1 MLSSHLSR
9 CLALAAAAIIAG
21 SCAAQ
26 VMQDPGTMPDGRHMQ
41 VPGEAAA
48 RRHAPARLVQH
59 RPEGAQAQT
68 MPPGQGQHPQVRI
81 GSTTQAPTPPPSVPV
96 AMPLRQTLP
105 SLLDKP
111 PQPASVTLSS
121 GELAVKADN
130 SSLSQILGQLAS
142 TSGMTI
148 NGLNKDQR
156 VFGSYGP
163 GTPQQVLSALLDGAG
178 YNVMMLGISR
188 DGAPRQLILTARSN
202 TPTMPAQQQASQDD
216 DQPPPA
222 DEDEN
227 QNNDSPPVNFP
238 ERINPVIPH
247 ESPDGQQNG
256 GVKTPQQILQELQQL
271 RQQQQQQQPQ

>member
-1 MLSSHLSR
+1 MLSNHLSR
-9 CLALAAAAIIAG
+9 CLAFAAAAILAG

-26 VMQDPGTMPDGRHMQ
+26 VMQDPGTMPDGRRMQ
-41 VPGEAAA
+41 LPGNAPGK
-48 RRHAPARLVQH
+48 RHAPAQLAQR
-59 RPEGAQAQT
+59 RPDAAQGQS
-68 MPPGQGQHPQVRI
+68 MPPGQTHPPQVRI
-81 GSTTQAPTPPPSVPV
+81 GSTAQAPTPPPSAPAAV
-96 AMPLRQTLP
+96 AQRPALP

-111 PQPASVTLSS
+111 PQPATVTLSS

-142 TSGMTI
+142 SSGMTV

-163 GTPQQVLSALLDGAG
+163 GSPQQVLSALLDGAG
-178 YNVMMLGISR
+178 YNVMMLGVSR

-202 TPTMPAQQQASQDD
+202 APAAPVQQQASQDD
-216 DQPPPA
+216 DQSPP
-222 DEDEN
+222 DEDDN
-227 QNNDSPPVNFP
+227 QNSDNPPVNFP

-247 ESPDGQQNG
+247 QSPDDQQSG

-271 RQQQQQQQPQ
+271 RQQQQRPQ